1 MLGKPTSFPKELWQK
16 PFISRPKQI
25 KRNLRHAFVEEEQL
39 KIIMPK
45 QTFPLIYLVPL
56 WPSKLVHF
64 FKFL

>member
-45 QTFPLIYLVPL
+45 
-56 WPSKLVHF
+56 
-64 FKFL
+64 